1 MSRALRDSQ
10 KKHWQNNY
18 LTAVTK
24 HSRPILKPFLESKQ
38 ISLFQKTLKN
48 QLSKMNLSV
57 LAVPWHGCQKKN
69 TIKPICRKIAPQ
81 H

>member
-10 KKHWQNNY
+10 KKKHWQNNY
-18 LTAVTK
+18 LTALTK

-38 ISLFQKTLKN
+38 ISLFQTTLKN

-57 LAVPWHGCQKKN
+57 LAVPWRGCQKK
-69 TIKPICRKIAPQ
+69 IVRKIAPQ
-81 H
+81 PY